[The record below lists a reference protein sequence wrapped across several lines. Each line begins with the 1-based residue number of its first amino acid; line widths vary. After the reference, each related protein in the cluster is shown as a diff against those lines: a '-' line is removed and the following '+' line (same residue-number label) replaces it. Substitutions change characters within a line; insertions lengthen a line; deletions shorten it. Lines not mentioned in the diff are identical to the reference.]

1 MDPIDSQLAEDEFPC
16 IGNAGERSN
25 TSEQA
30 PTVATRS
37 YGGNGRQTG
46 KIQYQNDGCLM
57 WLDPTSEIW
66 SKFPNL
72 ATISTKY
79 FLTFCQVP
87 LYFIRISESN

>member
-1 MDPIDSQLAEDEFPC
+1 MDPIDSQLAKDKFPC

-30 PTVATRS
+30 LTVASRPK
-37 YGGNGRQTG
+37 GENGRQIG

-72 ATISTKY
+72 ATISTRY
-79 FLTFCQVP
+79 FLTFCQDP
-87 LYFIRISESN
+87 PYFIRISESN